1 MVHGN
6 SVSVY
11 YGVAITKEEFNKI
24 KKIVSLEYKDLFQ
37 ETLNGGSVKYVVSGK
52 IKYLVNDKTDYMG
65 RRESRVFTLN
75 KNDIENLM
83 KKCEIEDKID
93 YEKFKNEFRTMDVYD
108 YIEKDLGSYIENFL
122 VRNVQT
128 PSVIKIN
135 DINDLNGYC
144 SIDELTIEMEKSYNE
159 IKELLELIKD
169 YVDIV
174 PNIYLYKY
182 SY

>member
-6 SVSVY
+6 SIEVY
-11 YGVAITKEEFNKI
+11 YGIAITEEEFNKI

-37 ETLNGGSVKYVVSGK
+37 KTLNGGSIKYVVSGK
-52 IKYLVNDKTDYMG
+52 IKYLINDKTDNYMG
-65 RRESRVFTLN
+65 RRDESRVFALKKHDT
-75 KNDIENLM
+75 ENMM

-93 YEKFKNEFRTMDVYD
+93 YEKD
-108 YIEKDLGSYIENFL
+108 IGSYIENFL
-122 VRNVQT
+122 VRNGGT

-135 DINDLNGYC
+135 DINDINGYC
-144 SIDELTIEMEKSYNE
+144 SIDELTIEMERSYSE